1 MERTNAN
8 ISKTIFK
15 VKEEVNYDKKDP
27 NYDLF
32 QLACRVDS
40 EKQLLSFS
48 FLDTKFNKKDT
59 KKMTK
64 IQKWHI

>member
-1 MERTNAN
+1 M
-8 ISKTIFK
+8 I
-15 VKEEVNYDKKDP
+15 KKDP

-48 FLDTKFNKKDT
+48 FLDAPLIKRDMNKT
-59 KKMTK
+59 MK
-64 IQKWHI
+64 IQK